1 MSWGSEMLFWN
12 VSKLMQT
19 CKNSETIVSML
30 TANPA
35 ELFGVS
41 DRIGLLKAGLD
52 ADYVVY
58 DGNPMEKCGAKLLE
72 TVIGGETVY
81 QA

>member
-1 MSWGSEMLFWN
+1 M
-12 VSKLMQT
+12 
-19 CKNSETIVSML
+19 

-41 DRIGLLKAGLD
+41 DRIGLLREGLD

-58 DGNPMEKCGAKLLE
+58 DGNPFESCGAKLLE
-72 TVIGGETVY
+72 TVINGETVY
-81 QA
+81 RA